1 MTTPAQPTARPTGEA
16 TDDSV
21 PQTAP
26 EPNGAASPEATSREQ
41 VAELVARLSSP
52 EDLDASTRRRLL
64 AKLSAAMANSAR
76 TAGGVAVL
84 GGRWLVDLFVDIA
97 PRIPVRN
104 EETLRKHYDG
114 LTGEELADQLVVTAS
129 RATALVGAAGG
140 ALAAVEWAAPPT
152 LLSMPI
158 QVATETLVVAAIETK
173 LVAELHEAYG
183 LGVPGGGTQR
193 GLAYVQSWAERR
205 GVDPM
210 NPLTFTHGLSGIAKR
225 SLRNRLLARSGRMLT
240 TYGPFLT
247 GAVVGASVNRGETR
261 KLGDKVRA
269 DLRRRA

>member
-1 MTTPAQPTARPTGEA
+1 MGTPVRPTAEPAGDETAATTETEA
-16 TDDSV
+16 R
-21 PQTAP
+21 Q
-26 EPNGAASPEATSREQ
+26 Q
-41 VAELVARLSSP
+41 VAELVARLSA
-52 EDLDASTRRRLL
+52 EEMDAATRRRLL
-64 AKLSAAMANSAR
+64 AKLSRAVATSAR
-76 TAGGVAVL
+76 TAGGIAVL
-84 GGRWLVDLFVDIA
+84 GGRWLVDLFVDVA
-97 PRIPVRN
+97 PRIPVRSA
-104 EETLRKHYDG
+104 EALHEHYDG
-114 LTGEELADQLVVTAS
+114 LTGEALADQLVITAG

-140 ALAAVEWAAPPT
+140 ALAAVEWAAPPA

-183 LGVPGGGTQR
+183 VGVAGNGTQR

-205 GVDPM
+205 GVDPL
-210 NPLTFTHGLSGIAKR
+210 NPLTFSHGLSGVAKR

-247 GAVVGASVNRGETR
+247 GAVVGATVNRGETR

-269 DLRRRA
+269 DLRRRASA